1 MVLKVCIFTKQSL
14 LSHSNTHK
22 YIIPLWLLKS
32 TKLIPVTTQVT
43 CFSPSQSRVA
53 SLTAH
58 FSAPLMSLN
67 TQYMQFH
74 TVFSENFS
82 TTESVTESDLS
93 SGGVIGITAG
103 LTLLVALP
111 VGVVLGCWGRIWWT
125 RPAQDGCSSSN
136 SCWKKKRRSREQR
149 VIYEEPD
156 VVGTT
161 AIPLSDNE
169 AYITHQV

>member
-1 MVLKVCIFTKQSL
+1 MLFKRLDEHT
-14 LSHSNTHK
+14 SNGERVELACR
-22 YIIPLWLLKS
+22 PLI
-32 TKLIPVTTQVT
+32 TTMLIVTGEAVEEEM
-43 CFSPSQSRVA
+43 PSGDIKA
-53 SLTAH
+53 
-58 FSAPLMSLN
+58 
-67 TQYMQFH
+67 
-74 TVFSENFS
+74 
-82 TTESVTESDLS
+82 TESDLS

-125 RPAQDGCSSSN
+125 KPAQDGCSSPS
-136 SCWKKKRRSREQR
+136 SCWKKKRRSREQT

-169 AYITHQV
+169 AYAINTHQ